1 MGQAQRTKLKH
12 NTKNIKPNSEGNLNK
27 LKNHRL
33 PESNRSKRS

>member
-1 MGQAQRTKLKH
+1 WTKPKGQNLDTIQKD
-12 NTKNIKPNSEGNLNK
+12 IKPNTEGNLNK